1 MIQVVIVYWLT
12 IFVTVAVLARVLSG
26 LIKLISV
33 DWNTNPP
40 RALGKMFEFLKR
52 LGLDTSVRKSFTE
65 YAKDLL
71 FFNTLLIV
79 VDTVLL
85 AKQSLFFNGPDLPWD
100 LAFNTAVSF
109 ATNTNLQHYAGELAL
124 TNMAQSVVI
133 GTTMFIAPASGIAVS
148 FAFLRALK
156 GVPAGNY
163 YRDLVMIIGLLL
175 LPLSLVSALIL
186 AALGVP
192 QSFREWVLVE
202 NPYTGSFTI
211 RLGPI
216 ASFEAIKLLGSNGGG
231 FFGSNSAHPFENPS
245 GLTSFIESVLMLL
258 IPTSL
263 LFTYGE
269 IVGKKRGLSLFAIAY
284 LTAFIIILISILDG
298 LPPLAN
304 LIEPRLGYS
313 ATLVFNTA
321 SILSN
326 TGATAS
332 SLLGMKPSAVTSL
345 LLSMFM
351 QAIPGADGVGL
362 LYLLTYLFIVVFI
375 GSLMVGKTPRF
386 INIPI
391 SVRIVKLSTVVFL
404 LHPALILIPTSIA
417 LLLREYTSFSSVLNP
432 QVYTMVLYEF
442 TSAAAN
448 NGSSY
453 LGPLGNTFFWNVS
466 TAIVML
472 LGRYLPII
480 LFLVIA
486 EDIYKAKRSMVE
498 EPVETQGALFV
509 VFSIVMIL
517 ILTALTFFPFLV
529 IGPMMMGG

>member
-1 MIQVVIVYWLT
+1 MIQVMIVYWLA
-12 IFVTVAVLARVLSG
+12 IFVTVAVLARILSS
-26 LIKLISV
+26 LIKLIAV
-33 DWNTNPP
+33 DWDTNPP
-40 RALGKMFEFLKR
+40 RALGKMFEFLRR
-52 LGLDTSVRKSFTE
+52 LGLDTSVKKSFTE

-71 FFNTLLIV
+71 LFNILLIV
-79 VDTVLL
+79 VDMVLL

-109 ATNTNLQHYAGELAL
+109 ATNTDLQHYAGELAL

-133 GTTMFIAPASGIAVS
+133 GSTMFIAPASGIAVS
-148 FAFLRALK
+148 LAFLRALK

-163 YRDLVMIIGLLL
+163 YRDLVVIIGLLL

-245 GLTSFIESVLMLL
+245 GLTSFVESVLMLL

-269 IVGKKRGLSLFAIAY
+269 VVGKKRGLSLFAIAY
-284 LTAFIIILISILDG
+284 LTAFIIMISILNG
-298 LPPLAN
+298 LPPLTN

-332 SLLGMKPSAVTSL
+332 SLLGMKPSAVISL
-345 LLSMFM
+345 LLSMFI

-386 INIPI
+386 ISIPI
-391 SVRIVKLSTVVFL
+391 SARIVKLSTVVFL

-417 LLLREYTSFSSVLNP
+417 LLLGEYTSFSSVLNP
-432 QVYTMVLYEF
+432 QVYTMILYEF

-498 EPVETQGALFV
+498 EPVETQGTLFV